1 MKKLLKIT
9 LIFVLMTAL
18 LLALTACGESSKKSS
33 NKEEIE
39 IDSPE
44 DLVKDFV
51 DKVAKGKLKKAAKDV
66 DWTKYYFFYYS
77 WDPDYD
83 EIEEKDWKDYE
94 DEYESNIEYL
104 EESFE
109 SYQTE
114 IKDAKVFNLK
124 VTDIDVGEI
133 DGYDVDDLYE
143 VTFTVEGKYQATKKS
158 DEHEIEEEIT
168 FMVLKEKGDY
178 KIIYGISDFQY
189 DILSNLYY
197 YSY

>member
-9 LIFVLMTAL
+9 LIFVLMAAL

-94 DEYESNIEYL
+94 DEYESSIEYL

-189 DILSNLYY
+189 DILSDLYY
-197 YSY
+197 YKY

>member
-9 LIFVLMTAL
+9 LIFVLMAAL

-33 NKEEIE
+33 NEEEIE

-77 WDPDYD
+77 WDPDYN

-94 DEYESNIEYL
+94 DEYESSIEYL

-124 VTDIDVGEI
+124 VTDIDVEEI
-133 DGYDVDDLYE
+133 DEYDVDDLYE

-189 DILSNLYY
+189 DILSDLYY

>member
-9 LIFVLMTAL
+9 LIFVLMAAL

-94 DEYESNIEYL
+94 DEYESSIEYL

-124 VTDIDVGEI
+124 VTDIDVEEI
-133 DGYDVDDLYE
+133 DEYDVDDLYE

-189 DILSNLYY
+189 DILSDLYY
-197 YSY
+197 YKY